1 LRNNTPRTNHRH
13 AHTHTHIPKTKPGRL
28 QVVAVHGLNERRGA
42 APVFTAAALGAKHE
56 HHLNLKLPNGGLR
69 RLVLP
74 VELPGLPRSG
84 SRVLV
89 TTQPMDAC
97 GGSSAGAGSSGGN
110 DALCVKS
117 MMAHE
122 GAGREG
128 AGALCCVIYIVLVS
142 FMPLCP
148 PSLCYHLAFATN
160 ARARI
165 AAAARDV
172 YTQGQPRGALH
183 VKMLVM
189 QLDVCGRGIATHD
202 WAVRGRKGGRAG
214 RRRKLAFVLRRTH
227 TLIRSPLLLSTQPP
241 PQTTPKQTTCQPPPI
256 GAAPGH
262 LGRQEPDRQ
271 PVRRPHGRGHV

>member
-1 LRNNTPRTNHRH
+1 MH
-13 AHTHTHIPKTKPGRL
+13 AHTHTHTPKTKPGRL

-97 GGSSAGAGSSGGN
+97 GGSGGSSGSGGGN

-128 AGALCCVIYIVLVS
+128 GGALCSVIYKVLVS
-142 FMPLCP
+142 CMPLCP
-148 PSLCYHLAFATN
+148 PSLCCQIVLATN
-160 ARARI
+160 ARVHALQPPR
-165 AAAARDV
+165 ATSTRRASRAARC
-172 YTQGQPRGALH
+172 TSR
-183 VKMLVM
+183 
-189 QLDVCGRGIATHD
+189 C
-202 WAVRGRKGGRAG
+202 
-214 RRRKLAFVLRRTH
+214 
-227 TLIRSPLLLSTQPP
+227 S
-241 PQTTPKQTTCQPPPI
+241 
-256 GAAPGH
+256 
-262 LGRQEPDRQ
+262 
-271 PVRRPHGRGHV
+271 